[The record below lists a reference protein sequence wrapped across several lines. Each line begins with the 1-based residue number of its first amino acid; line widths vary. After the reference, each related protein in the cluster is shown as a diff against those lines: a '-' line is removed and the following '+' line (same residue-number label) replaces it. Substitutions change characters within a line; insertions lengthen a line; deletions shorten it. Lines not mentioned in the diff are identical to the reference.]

1 MEKIDIYCERV
12 DPHFWAEP
20 WNAITNAAFIV
31 AALIC
36 LRVAMRANR
45 VEILTI
51 LLVVNLMAI
60 GVGSFLWHTYAEPW
74 AGAADTIPIL
84 TFILIYLFAAVLR
97 FLDKPIWLALAAP
110 VVFIGFAMGFV
121 TLWNANL
128 PSVNG
133 SQGYFPVLILLGGFG
148 LLLHRRS
155 HPAATSLVA
164 AAALL
169 SLSLTLRS
177 VDEALCHAIPIGTHI
192 WWHILNGLLLG
203 VVLMAFV
210 RYGAPKVAEDRAQG

>member
-20 WNAITNAAFIV
+20 WNAITNAAFIIAALVCWRV
-31 AALIC
+31 AA
-36 LRVAMRANR
+36 RTNR
-45 VEILTI
+45 IEVLTM

-97 FLDKPIWLALAAP
+97 FLGQPVWVALVAP
-110 VVFIGFAMGFV
+110 FAFIGFALGFV
-121 TLWNANL
+121 SFWNAYL

-133 SQGYFPVLILLGGFG
+133 SQGYFPVLLLLGGFG
-148 LLLHRRS
+148 FLLYRRG

-192 WWHILNGLLLG
+192 WWHMLNGLLLG
-203 VVLMAFV
+203 VVLMAFI
-210 RYGAPKVAEDRAQG
+210 RHGAPALDQDGSRS

>member
-20 WNAITNAAFIV
+20 WNAITNIAFVI

-36 LRVAMRANR
+36 LRVAMRENR
-45 VEILTI
+45 AEFLTI
-51 LLVVNLMAI
+51 LLVVNLIAI

-84 TFILIYLFAAVLR
+84 TFILIYLFAATLR
-97 FLDKPIWLALAAP
+97 FLGLPVWLSLITPIG
-110 VVFIGFAMGFV
+110 FIGFAFMFV
-121 TLWNANL
+121 NLWNANM

-133 SQGYFPVLILLGGFG
+133 SQGYFPVLILLAGFG
-148 LLLHRRS
+148 FLLYRRG
-155 HPAATSLVA
+155 HAAASSLVA

-203 VVLMAFV
+203 VVLMAFI
-210 RYGAPKVAEDRAQG
+210 RHGAPAVAEDRNRG